1 MSSLSIVY
9 SEKLTTLFSNV
20 LFINI
25 EFQNKVDRFATN
37 LNIDLNFVVPF
48 YITESVGRGCVP
60 ASSFSTAP

>member
-9 SEKLTTLFSNV
+9 SEKLTTLFSYV

-48 YITESVGRGCVP
+48 CITESVGRGCVP
-60 ASSFSTAP
+60 ASSFSAAP

>member
-48 YITESVGRGCVP
+48 GITESVGRGCVP
-60 ASSFSTAP
+60 ASSFSAAP